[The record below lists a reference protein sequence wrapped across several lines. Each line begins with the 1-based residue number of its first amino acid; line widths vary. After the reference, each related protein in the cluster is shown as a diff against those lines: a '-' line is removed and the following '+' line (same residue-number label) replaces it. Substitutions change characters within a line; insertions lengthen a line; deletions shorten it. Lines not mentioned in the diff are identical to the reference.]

1 MDQTLD
7 SEGAP
12 ALGHPVVGSRPA
24 PSPAATAAVGV
35 MEDDES
41 DYLLG
46 QFRWPVENFSR
57 LNVKK
62 MYSPSFTIGGH
73 PWRILLFP
81 RGNDCASLSVYI
93 KAKYAAQQAFG
104 CSRYAEFSLT
114 LVNHIDPNRSVMKDT
129 SHTFTPKETDW
140 GFKEFFPLTELQRGG
155 FIDQDT
161 IVITASVRARKPQ
174 PADSFSYDSK
184 ETGYVGLKNQGATCY
199 MNSLLQTI
207 YHIPYFRRAEYHSP
221 AGSIPLALQCLFYRL
236 QYQEHSVATKD
247 LTKSFGWDNYELF
260 MQHDVQEL
268 NRILCENLEKKMKGT
283 TVEGTIQRLFE
294 GHTHN
299 YISCVNV
306 DYTSNCT
313 ESYLDLQLDVKGC
326 KDVYAS
332 FDKYVAQEMMEGD
345 NKYEAEKYGL
355 QVAKKGVLFKDFPPV
370 LQLQLKRFEYNFQRD
385 IMVKINDR
393 YEFPQELDLDIDNR
407 KYLTQDADPSV
418 RNLYELHSVLVH
430 SGAVSGGHYYA
441 FIRPD
446 LGEVWYKFDDER
458 VSKETAQK
466 ALTEQ
471 YGGEDENLNNWPGCR
486 FSKYSS
492 AYMLVYVRKSDK
504 ERIMCPVTEKSLA
517 PHLQERLTREKQE
530 NERKK
535 KEKAEA
541 HSNTIMRV
549 AMDEDLRNQIGK
561 KRVFDL
567 VDHEQVKDFR
577 VKKQML
583 FGEFKEQVAKEL
595 GIPVEQQ
602 RYWTWAKRQ
611 NHTFRPTACY
621 KSDENR
627 QMSLLVQGLI
637 MWPKPVNTKET
648 ADIKLFLETPVQVG
662 PDVPMALPKKGPDDI
677 LLFFKLYDPV
687 EEKLSYV
694 GHSIVRSSCRVPDV
708 CPLLRQLVGYAPQE
722 PIHVYEE
729 VKWEPEVMC
738 LRLDER
744 QTLKECQLETGDILC
759 FQKVLSPEQA
769 ADCRFPEVPAY
780 FNHVLNKQD
789 VRFRQR
795 KHVKEDD
802 FVLELSKEDT
812 YDEVVEKVVWQL
824 QKMVSEGKKD
834 GAALSTLAGGSLE
847 PSKLRLTAHNCYQN
861 VPKPQPIRY
870 RGVDTLMGMLV
881 HHNQT
886 SDILYYEVLDIPLP
900 EFERLKTLNV
910 YLHNERTE
918 EVAVLSVRL
927 PKNSTVGD
935 VLAVVKS
942 MPECA
947 NMGELRMFPT
957 LNSRIHKTFPPTE
970 SIANIDDT
978 YRNLRVEEIP
988 EEERRV
994 GPRDKVISVCHFQR
1008 DALNSALMTA
1018 FGHPF
1023 LLAIGE
1029 HEKLASVKQRVQA
1042 KLGVPDEEFAK
1053 WKFAKVVGKSEYL
1066 ADEVVV
1072 AHHFQNKEAG
1082 SWDHCLGLEHVDTR
1096 KTKRSQAQLRMGDAL
1111 FVQKALS
1118 PDVAATCRFP
1128 DGPAF
1133 LGHALSQQRVR
1144 FCRLGVPTE
1153 EGFVLTLSKTDTYD
1167 QVAYRVLCELQQM
1180 VAEGRMD
1187 KAALD
1192 ILCCRPAEPSNIW
1205 LTAHDVRANRPRSQ
1219 PIQRGVA
1226 ILKAMLADGDDLLEI
1241 GVDDA
1246 SENGADDALKDQAE
1260 DHRFNL
1266 YGRKEAILYYEVVD
1280 PMRPERE
1287 RFPRAIDVAVQDQGV
1302 KEVANF
1308 RVQLPLGS
1316 TVAELLKLVRA
1327 EPECTAMGELRLLK
1341 THEGRIYHVMPPA
1354 EALDGIDDHHWNL
1367 RLEEVTGKGRCE
1379 GPGCALLPV
1388 SHVRRDEAGDSNDLV
1403 TAFGHPFM
1411 LAIGEHEKLASVKQR
1426 VQAKLSVPDE
1436 EFATWKFAIMVV
1448 DTAAP
1453 LDDNDEVVPRYQAL
1467 RAGRWDAW
1475 LGIEHTGV
1483 PQAEACTQSCK
1494 GVAAPPENSTTRW
1507 SSHDH
1512 RWGDEREGQ
1521 EGKRVS
1527 TCAICK
1533 RERRTLKGLDW
1544 KRELFSPTV
1553 AESPQLPAQDACA
1566 ELQRALSLRPV
1577 DTWQLAGVTQR
1588 DGRVLW
1594 DTLLQMPALCTDI
1607 TAADEEGR
1615 RLSSVCQQKEA
1626 VLMEAVAAARASPLD
1641 DAALSARDR
1650 ALADQVAA
1658 LQQLEEAYARKVALS
1673 AERAAQKERLEA
1685 VSETSAVAMDVGGN
1699 SGGGEGSLSVHRPHE
1714 KRELEEVAGS
1724 RDHMS
1729 GIIDGVMSEVLNGS
1743 SHPRPTLTLSTEA
1756 APAPSSVAETTDG
1769 SPERM
1774 ALGAQQ
1780 KQRPVVGAMAGAS
1793 GRGSSS
1799 GGAAGDPTGRVHGAG
1814 TGRVRQ
1820 AFALAGS
1827 VIREFN
1833 NEMYPAAQATKAA
1846 MEQLAQCL
1854 VRERAVAERLRE
1866 RLDRAHQVVGDA
1878 MGDAMRS
1885 LEDATPGE
1893 DAEQAHVLRAL
1904 VRQKR
1909 QKVADA
1915 IAARKGLQPT
1925 EVRMGMLQRDLL
1937 EVRKKMALAEAHLKI
1952 AEMSDS
1958 EREAAN
1964 QRVELGTL
1972 EEKQRAIVAAL
1983 NRLTAEGQE
1992 LARRLTHFYP
2002 EASALPERAS
2012 QLSKAL
2018 PGSSSQGKALP
2029 AGGGEGGD
2037 DVIDPDWSLTSFRN
2051 IGRPLGNSRVRLVED
2066 AQGTPWVIKELCHER
2081 ELRREGGRLQ
2091 ALRHPLV
2098 IRLERIFFDGGVA
2111 YLQMP
2116 YCKNG
2121 SLRAWFERIKGRAR
2135 EGQPLG
2141 LEERQQVWVTMRQVF
2156 QAVAFIHRKGVV
2168 HRDLKPENILLQD
2181 DGQIALCDFGV
2192 SHDVSRTFQT
2202 TLATQLGGFT
2212 TAYAAPEVLTNQPSA
2227 KQWPFAQDMWSL
2239 GVMLLE
2245 ILTGSLPHWN
2255 AVAGRLED
2263 AQGEVVAI
2271 DAGLAGGQSQGDPWT
2286 TALRQLA
2293 SSLLQ
2298 VDPAG
2303 RPTSEDALSDPHGV
2317 LARDLTQVA
2326 MDQQR
2331 RMHALSSFLESL
2343 RRCPARA
2350 GRARVLQVA
2359 DLDNRPQLVQQLL
2372 EAFQADGL
2380 DMRLVFSVECGGIRV
2395 PLSEVLDRFFQSV
2408 VLPEVGLFEQG
2419 REGRE
2424 DVLPDTQL
2432 QEGVAFLP
2440 RKALQGGPAKQQHLR
2455 DLRAVG
2461 RVLAKAVL
2469 EFLHVPVR
2477 FATALCCFLVGD
2489 EQLSH
2494 ATPSRCLELMA
2505 EFDPVVAGQ
2514 MRSVLAIAHG
2524 SGQEHGMMASMLT
2537 RCTAKDDFAITDA
2550 NKGAV
2555 VRQAV
2560 QRRLVE
2566 YCREELGALREGFL
2580 SLDDLMADHLK
2591 VMTGE
2596 VLVLLFFGQD
2606 YLDVDK
2612 AVKAFVFP
2620 DDAWRGAKN
2629 GKSFKEWLHRFIR
2642 EVSET
2647 GLRLLCLRALGSV
2660 DGHQSCRVLPGG
2672 KTRELPTFELGTGCM
2687 YVPEAC
2693 PDYTIFQARMHR
2705 ALRAGEYGVRTD
2717 AQQEERLA
2725 KEEMDAVV
2733 GAMRGQVRAGGW
2745 YRCPNGHPYAIGD
2758 CGGAMQEA
2766 RCPTCGSAIGGG
2778 QHRLRADNQN
2788 ALEIDGAAAPAWPP
2802 QQ

>member
-1 MDQTLD
+1 MDSQGPRKRTRID
-7 SEGAP
+7 
-12 ALGHPVVGSRPA
+12 
-24 PSPAATAAVGV
+24 PSPHSGSVGA
-35 MEDDES
+35 
-41 DYLLG
+41 YLYHY
-46 QFRWPVENFSR
+46 R
-57 LNVKK
+57 
-62 MYSPSFTIGGH
+62 
-73 PWRILLFP
+73 
-81 RGNDCASLSVYI
+81 
-93 KAKYAAQQAFG
+93 
-104 CSRYAEFSLT
+104 
-114 LVNHIDPNRSVMKDT
+114 DT
-129 SHTFTPKETDW
+129 RFVD
-140 GFKEFFPLTELQRGG
+140 
-155 FIDQDT
+155 
-161 IVITASVRARKPQ
+161 A
-174 PADSFSYDSK
+174 
-184 ETGYVGLKNQGATCY
+184 
-199 MNSLLQTI
+199 LLQTL
-207 YHIPYFRRAEYHSP
+207 YHIPYFCRAVLQTPWVSIDDPPSNVAAELGRIVKRLSSSYGLRKPTADPMRLLMALGWFKHQEFFKPYMGDFCCHLFERAEQ
-221 AGSIPLALQCLFYRL
+221 GL
-236 QYQEHSVATKD
+236 
-247 LTKSFGWDNYELF
+247 
-260 MQHDVQEL
+260 
-268 NRILCENLEKKMKGT
+268 KGT
-283 TVEGTIQRLFE
+283 TAEGAIQRLFQ
-294 GHTHN
+294 GKVCAVSDGAGVGDTGG
-299 YISCVNV
+299 V
-306 DYTSNCT
+306 T
-313 ESYLDLQLDVKGC
+313 EPFYVLPLDIKGC

-332 FDKYVAQEMMEGD
+332 LDKYTTATHMEG
-345 NKYEAEKYGL
+345 
-355 QVAKKGVLFKDFPPV
+355 QGVLSKRVLFHDLPPV
-370 LQLQLKRFEYNFQRD
+370 LLLQLEQFEYVAAGSAL
-385 IMVKINDR
+385 VKIVNE
-393 YEFPQELDLDIDNR
+393 YEISLELDLDVDGR
-407 KYLTQDADPSV
+407 KYLDPSADKDV
-418 RNLYELHSVLVH
+418 RNLYELHSVICNQGKGLLGLH
-430 SGAVSGGHYYA
+430 SAL
-441 FIRPD
+441 IRPS
-446 LGEVWYKFDDER
+446 LGSRWIKYYNGLTKEYK
-458 VSKETAQK
+458 K
-466 ALTEQ
+466 ANILQ
-471 YGGEDENLNNWPGCR
+471 PFGGTTGTPTPDFCGRLIRP
-486 FSKYSS
+486 F
-492 AYMLVYVRKSDK
+492 ALVYVRKSDK
-504 ERIMCPVTEKSLA
+504 ERVMCPFGARDKALCGPLVDARLSRGQRSQNAPVDTDMDLA
-517 PHLQERLTREKQE
+517 PRTVTVRVAAAEDMGKGLAEGRHLDLVDFNQVKAFEVDRDLPFSQFQERL
-530 NERKK
+530 
-535 KEKAEA
+535 A
-541 HSNTIMRV
+541 
-549 AMDEDLRNQIGK
+549 
-561 KRVFDL
+561 
-567 VDHEQVKDFR
+567 
-577 VKKQML
+577 
-583 FGEFKEQVAKEL
+583 GEFGV
-595 GIPVEQQ
+595 PVERQDWWLWEYLESHED
-602 RYWTWAKRQ
+602 RYLKGVGLPVE
-611 NHTFRPTACY
+611 RPWKLYRPVVRCSVPTSLPVGEVARLYPTSSTC
-621 KSDENR
+621 EL
-627 QMSLLVQGLI
+627 SLLASTAQQVR
-637 MWPKPVNTKET
+637 PNTSERPFM
-648 ADIKLFLETPVQVG
+648 I
-662 PDVPMALPKKGPDDI
+662 
-677 LLFFKLYDPV
+677 FFKLYDPV

-694 GHSIVRSSCRVPDV
+694 GH
-708 CPLLRQLVGYAPQE
+708 LVVDGHWTVVDLWLAL
-722 PIHVYEE
+722 HR
-729 VKWEPEVMC
+729 MAAN
-738 LRLDER
+738 DH
-744 QTLKECQLETGDILC
+744 
-759 FQKVLSPEQA
+759 FQP
-769 ADCRFPEVPAY
+769 
-780 FNHVLNKQD
+780 
-789 VRFRQR
+789 
-795 KHVKEDD
+795 
-802 FVLELSKEDT
+802 LEL
-812 YDEVVEKVVWQL
+812 Y
-824 QKMVSEGKKD
+824 
-834 GAALSTLAGGSLE
+834 AASHSLSA
-847 PSKLRLTAHNCYQN
+847 PS
-861 VPKPQPIRY
+861 RY
-870 RGVDTLMGMLV
+870 RRLEGSRTL
-881 HHNQT
+881 
-886 SDILYYEVLDIPLP
+886 DKY
-900 EFERLKTLNV
+900 
-910 YLHNERTE
+910 
-918 EVAVLSVRL
+918 
-927 PKNSTVGD
+927 
-935 VLAVVKS
+935 
-942 MPECA
+942 
-947 NMGELRMFPT
+947 ELRMG
-957 LNSRIHKTFPPTE
+957 
-970 SIANIDDT
+970 
-978 YRNLRVEEIP
+978 EI
-988 EEERRV
+988 V
-994 GPRDKVISVCHFQR
+994 
-1008 DALNSALMTA
+1008 
-1018 FGHPF
+1018 
-1023 LLAIGE
+1023 
-1029 HEKLASVKQRVQA
+1029 
-1042 KLGVPDEEFAK
+1042 
-1053 WKFAKVVGKSEYL
+1053 
-1066 ADEVVV
+1066 
-1072 AHHFQNKEAG
+1072 
-1082 SWDHCLGLEHVDTR
+1082 
-1096 KTKRSQAQLRMGDAL
+1096 

-1128 DGPAF
+1128 DVPAF
-1133 LGHALSQQRVR
+1133 MGHALSQRRVR
-1144 FCRLGVPTE
+1144 FFRLGVPTE

-1167 QVAYRVLCELQQM
+1167 QVACRVLCELQQM

-1187 KAALD
+1187 EAALD
-1192 ILCCRPAEPSNIW
+1192 MLCCRPAEPSNIW
-1205 LTAHDVRANRPRSQ
+1205 LTAHDARANRPRSQ

-1226 ILKAMLADGDDLLEI
+1226 ILKAMLADVDDWRGRSASKI

-1246 SENGADDALKDQAE
+1246 SENGADDALKDEAE
-1260 DHRFNL
+1260 DRRFNL
-1266 YGRKEAILYYEVVD
+1266 YGREEAILYYEVVD
-1280 PMRPERE
+1280 PMRPGRDW
-1287 RFPRAIDVAVQDQGV
+1287 FPRAIDVAVQDQGV

-1316 TVAELLKLVRA
+1316 TVADVLKLVRA
-1327 EPECTAMGELRLLK
+1327 EPECAAMGELRLLK
-1341 THEGRIYHVMPPA
+1341 TREGRIYHVMPPA
-1354 EALDGIDDHHWNL
+1354 EALDGINDHRWNL

-1426 VQAKLSVPDE
+1426 VQAKLGVPDE
-1436 EFATWKFAIMVV
+1436 EFATWKFAIVVV

-1507 SSHDH
+1507 SPHDH
-1512 RWGDEREGQ
+1512 RWGHEREGQ

-1626 VLMEAVAAARASPLD
+1626 ALMEAIVAARASPLD

-1658 LQQLEEAYARKVALS
+1658 LQQLEEAYERKAALS

-1699 SGGGEGSLSVHRPHE
+1699 SVGGEGSLSVHRPHE
-1714 KRELEEVAGS
+1714 QREPEEVAGS

-1729 GIIDGVMSEVLNGS
+1729 GIIDGIMSEALNGR
-1743 SHPRPTLTLSTEA
+1743 SHPLAALTLSTEA
-1756 APAPSSVAETTDG
+1756 APAPSSVAEDTDG
-1769 SPERM
+1769 PPERM

-1799 GGAAGDPTGRVHGAG
+1799 GGAAGDPTGRAHGAD
-1814 TGRVRQ
+1814 TGRVRK

-1827 VIREFN
+1827 AIREFN

-1866 RLDRAHQVVGDA
+1866 RLDRAHQVAGDA

-1893 DAEQAHVLRAL
+1893 DAEQARVLRAL
-1904 VRQKR
+1904 VQQKR
-1909 QKVADA
+1909 QQVADA

-1964 QRVELGTL
+1964 QRVELGSL

-1992 LARRLTHFYP
+1992 SARRLAHFYP

-2037 DVIDPDWSLTSFRN
+2037 DVIDPDWSLSRFRN

-2098 IRLERIFFDGGVA
+2098 IRLERIFFDSGVA

-2245 ILTGSLPHWN
+2245 ILTGFLPHWN

-2263 AQGEVVAI
+2263 AQGEAVAI

-2303 RPTSEDALSDPHGV
+2303 RPTSEDALSDPHGF
-2317 LARDLTQVA
+2317 LARDLTLVE

-2350 GRARVLQVA
+2350 GRAHVLQVA

-2380 DMRLVFSVECGGIRV
+2380 DMRMVFSVECGGIRV
-2395 PLSEVLDRFFQSV
+2395 PLAEVLDRFFPAV

-2537 RCTAKDDFAITDA
+2537 RCAAKDDFAITDA

-2566 YCREELGALREGFL
+2566 YRREELGALREGFL

-2596 VLVLLFFGQD
+2596 VLVTLFFGQD

-2687 YVPEAC
+2687 YVPEGC

-2717 AQQEERLA
+2717 AQQGERLA
-2725 KEEMDAVV
+2725 REEMDAVV